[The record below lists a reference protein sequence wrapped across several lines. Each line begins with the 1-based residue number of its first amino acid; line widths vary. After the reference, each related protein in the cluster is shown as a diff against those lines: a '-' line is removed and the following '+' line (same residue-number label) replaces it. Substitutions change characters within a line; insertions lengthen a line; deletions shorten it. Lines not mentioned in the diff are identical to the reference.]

1 MILRKTATLLPLL
14 LCAACT
20 AGPNY
25 APPAPPSAEAGY
37 GATAARATLGEAARA
52 DWWTAFGNAELD
64 ALVAQALS
72 GNHSLAASRATL
84 EKARQQVAAAA
95 GRQLPQVDANARAE
109 YERVNLAAFG
119 LSSDSQFGAIP
130 NPKFD
135 LYTLGGGASYD
146 LDLFG
151 GNRRALERAAAQAG
165 AEQRATEAAHLLIA
179 GRVVDQVLAIAA
191 INDRLATERALIA
204 EDERNVSLTQKRD
217 RAGEGTQVEV
227 LSAQGQLAN
236 DRADLPGLEQQ
247 LAEGRAMLAVL
258 LGISPQELG
267 ETAFRLDAFVLPGNV
282 PVALPSTLVH
292 SRPDI
297 REAEARLHA
306 AVAGVGVAT
315 ANLYPDVTLGATTS
329 QSTSELDRMFSSKFN
344 AFDIF
349 AGLSAPIF
357 HGGTLKAE
365 KRGAEAEAQA
375 AAAQYRQVVTEA
387 FGQVSGLLS
396 ALGNDARE
404 RIARETAAQVADH
417 SLRLSRR
424 SFEVGNSG
432 VLQVLDSSRTSQHAR
447 LALVDARARQF
458 QNVARLYAATAGGW
472 VPAETMA
479 SR

>member
-1 MILRKTATLLPLL
+1 MRKTATLLPLL

-20 AGPNY
+20 TVGPNY
-25 APPAPPSAEAGY
+25 APPAQPSAEAGY
-37 GATAARATLGEAARA
+37 GAASHEQAALGDAAQA
-52 DWWTAFGNAELD
+52 DWWKAFGNPDLD
-64 ALVAQALS
+64 TLVARALA

-84 EKARQQVAAAA
+84 EKARQQVAAVA

-109 YERVNLAAFG
+109 YQRVNLAAFG
-119 LSSDSQFGAIP
+119 LSSDSQFGSIP

-135 LYTLGGGASYD
+135 LYTLGGGVSYD

-151 GNRRALERAAAQAG
+151 GTRRALERAGAQAE
-165 AEQRATEAAHLLIA
+165 AETRATEAAHLMIA
-179 GRVVDQVLAIAA
+179 ARVVGQVLAIAA
-191 INDRLATERALIA
+191 LNDRLATEKALIA
-204 EDERNVSLTQKRD
+204 EDERNVSLTQKREH
-217 RAGEGTQVEV
+217 AGEGTGVEV

-236 DRADLPGLEQQ
+236 DLADVPSVEQQ

-258 LGISPQELG
+258 LGISPAELG
-267 ETAFRLDAFVLPGNV
+267 AIGFGLQAFTLPASV
-282 PVALPSTLVH
+282 PVALPSALVH

-297 REAEARLHA
+297 REAEAQLHA

-315 ANLYPDVTLGATTS
+315 ANLYPDITLGVTSS
-329 QSTSELDRMFSSKFN
+329 QSTSELDKMFSNKFN

-365 KRGAEAEAQA
+365 KRGAEAEARA
-375 AAAQYRQVVTEA
+375 AAAQYQEVVTEA
-387 FGQVSGLLS
+387 FGQVSGLLA
-396 ALGNDARE
+396 ALGNDTRE
-404 RIARETAAQVADH
+404 LAARETAAQVADH

-432 VLQVLDSSRTSQHAR
+432 VLQVLDSGRSYQHAQ
-447 LALVDARARQF
+447 LALVDTRARQF

-472 VPAETMA
+472 VPAPPVA
-479 SR
+479 AR

>member
-1 MILRKTATLLPLL
+1 MTLRKTATLFSLL

-20 AGPNY
+20 VGPNY
-25 APPAPPSAEAGY
+25 APPAPPSAKAGY
-37 GATAARATLGEAARA
+37 GVSAETAAFGEGGGS
-52 DWWTAFGNAELD
+52 DWWTSFGNADLD
-64 ALVAQALS
+64 ALVQQALA

-84 EKARQQVAAAA
+84 DKARQQVAAMA

-130 NPKFD
+130 NPQFD
-135 LYTLGGGASYD
+135 LYTLGGGVSYD

-151 GNRRALERAAAQAG
+151 RNRRTLEHAAAL
-165 AEQRATEAAHLLIA
+165 AEAEERATEAAHLLIA
-179 GRVVDQVLAIAA
+179 GRVVEQVLAIAA
-191 INDRLATERALIA
+191 ANDRLATEQALIA
-204 EDERNVSLTQKRD
+204 EDERNVSLTRARN

-227 LSAQGQLAN
+227 LSAEGQLAN

-267 ETAFRLDAFVLPGNV
+267 DTSFRLDAFSLPTSV
-282 PVALPSTLVH
+282 PVALPSALIHV
-292 SRPDI
+292 RPDI

-306 AVAGVGVAT
+306 AVANVGVAT
-315 ANLYPDVTLGATTS
+315 ANLYPDITLGASTS
-329 QSTSELDRMFSSKFN
+329 QASSELDGIFSNKFN

-365 KRGAEAEAQA
+365 KRGAEADARA
-375 AAAQYRQVVTEA
+375 AAAQYREVVIEA
-387 FGQVSGLLS
+387 FGQISGLLS
-396 ALGNDARE
+396 ALGNDGRDLS
-404 RIARETAAQVADH
+404 ARETATRIAEH

-432 VLQVLDSSRTSQHAR
+432 VLQVLDSNRSYQHAQ
-447 LALVDARARQF
+447 LALVEARSRQF
-458 QNVARLYAATAGGW
+458 QNIARLHAATAGGW
-472 VPAETMA
+472 IPAEPHA
-479 SR
+479 AQ